1 VLDIP
6 NQEDNFL
13 NLAELAS
20 IVFVLALQVC
30 NRVVGLRE
38 LHILVVPER
47 NLAVGAADNQL
58 VADIQADPVDNQT
71 EAVDIHRIADEV
83 DTEGY
88 FPREAGSHNLEA
100 VPCLCLVI

>member
-1 VLDIP
+1 MNKISKTVKRS
-6 NQEDNFL
+6 N
-13 NLAELAS
+13 
-20 IVFVLALQVC
+20 VY
-30 NRVVGLRE
+30 RVVGLRE

-58 VADIQADPVDNQT
+58 VAVDIQADPVDIQT
-71 EAVDIHRIADEV
+71 EAVDIHRIADEA

-88 FPREAGSHNLEA
+88 FLREAGSHNLEA